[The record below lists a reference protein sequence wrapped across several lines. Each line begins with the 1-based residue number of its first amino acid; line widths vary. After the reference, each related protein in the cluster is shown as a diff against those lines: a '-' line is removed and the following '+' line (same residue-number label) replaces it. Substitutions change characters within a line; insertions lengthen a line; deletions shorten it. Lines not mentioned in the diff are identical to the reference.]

1 LYFPN
6 HDSMVANMAQ
16 LAKMGL
22 SVRISELDMRIP
34 VPATSAGLADQAA
47 GFSTVVQACLDS
59 PNCGSITVW
68 DADDATSWIPGS
80 GFWPGYGAATLFDA
94 NFQPKPA
101 YTSVM
106 NTLRT
111 AALAAPTAPKLTAPA
126 ITNAASYANK
136 GVAPGEIVVIFPT
149 NVGPA
154 TLAGNSLDASG
165 KVVTMI
171 AGTRILF
178 DGVAAPMIYTVKN
191 QVSAVVPYEIAGQAS
206 TQVQVEYNG
215 IRSVAV
221 TVPVLPAVPGILTAN
236 SSGTGQA
243 VAVNQDG
250 SLNSASNPAAR
261 GSVVILYAT
270 GEGQRNPVGVTGVP
284 APAYASPVLSPV
296 TLTVGGAPA
305 TLAYAASAPAFVGLM
320 QINLT
325 VPDTAPTG
333 ASVPVV
339 LTIGKAQSP
348 SGVTIAVK

>member
-1 LYFPN
+1 
-6 HDSMVANMAQ
+6 
-16 LAKMGL
+16 MGL

-34 VPATSAGLADQAA
+34 LPVTSAGLADQASA
-47 GFSTVVQACLDS
+47 FSTVVQACLDS
-59 PNCGSITVW
+59 PNCVSITVW
-68 DADDATSWIPGS
+68 GADDTTSWIP
-80 GFWPGYGAATLFDA
+80 FFPYYPGYGAATLFDEH
-94 NFQPKPA
+94 FQPKPA

-106 NTLRT
+106 NTLRK
-111 AALAAPTAPKLTAPA
+111 AALAVPSAPKLTAPA
-126 ITNAASYANK
+126 VTNAASYAAK
-136 GVAPGEIVVIFPT
+136 GVAPGEIVVLFPT

-154 TLAGNSLDASG
+154 SFAGNSLDAAG

-171 AGTRILF
+171 AGTRVLF
-178 DGVAAPMIYTVKN
+178 DGIAAPMIYAAKN
-191 QVSAVVPYEIAGQAS
+191 QVSAVVPYEIAGQSS

-250 SLNSASNPAAR
+250 SLNSAANPAAR

-270 GEGQRNPVGVTGVP
+270 GEGQRNPAGLTGVP
-284 APAYASPVLSPV
+284 APANASPVMSPA
-296 TLTVGGAPA
+296 TLTVGGAAA
-305 TLAYAASAPAFVGLM
+305 TLGYAASAPGFIGLM

-325 VPDTAPTG
+325 VPAATTTG

-339 LTIGKAQSP
+339 LTIGTAQSP
-348 SGVTIAVK
+348 SGVTIAIK